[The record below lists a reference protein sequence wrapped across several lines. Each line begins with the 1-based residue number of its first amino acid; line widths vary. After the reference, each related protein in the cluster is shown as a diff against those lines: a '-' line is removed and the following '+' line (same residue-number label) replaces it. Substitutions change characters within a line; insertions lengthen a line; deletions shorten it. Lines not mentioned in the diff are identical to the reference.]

1 MKNSIA
7 VLNSIKGGLIV
18 SCQALE
24 DEPLHSSN
32 IMMHMAKAALMG
44 GAVGIRANSPNDCSE
59 IKQNV
64 DLPMIAIYK
73 KVYGNCNVFI
83 TPTIEEVKKLLFINP
98 EIIAVDATN
107 RARPDGKILKEFFM
121 EIKQVYRGLIMADV
135 SNVEEGI
142 EAEKIGFDIVS
153 TTLCGYTN
161 YTLDKPKPNIDL
173 IKKLKE
179 VLKIPIIAEGN
190 VDSPENAVK
199 CLDAGAYAV
208 VVGAAITRPQLITKK
223 FVDTINFTNK
233 TTTN

>member
-32 IMMHMAKAALMG
+32 IMMRMAQAAVMG
-44 GAVGIRANSPNDCSE
+44 GAIGIRANSPQDCSE

-73 KVYGNCNVFI
+73 KSYGNCNVFI
-83 TPTIEEVKKLLFINP
+83 TPTIEEVKELVIIKP

-107 RARPDGKILKEFFM
+107 RNRPDGKTLREFFM
-121 EIKQVYRGLIMADV
+121 EIKQVYTGLIMADI
-135 SNVEEGI
+135 SNLEEGI
-142 EAEKIGFDIVS
+142 EAERIGFDIVS
-153 TTLCGYTN
+153 TTLCGYTD
-161 YTLDKPKPNIDL
+161 YTLDKPKPNFEL
-173 IKKLKE
+173 IKSLKD

-199 CLDAGAYAV
+199 CLDAGAWAV

-223 FVDTINFTNK
+223 FVNSIK
-233 TTTN
+233 KQ

>member
-7 VLNSIKGGLIV
+7 VLNSIRGGLIV

-32 IMMHMAKAALMG
+32 IMMRMAQAAVMG
-44 GAVGIRANSPNDCSE
+44 GAIGIRANSPEDCSE

-83 TPTIEEVKKLLFINP
+83 TPTIEEVKELVIIKP

-107 RARPDGKILKEFFM
+107 RIRPDGKTLGEFFL
-121 EIKQVYRGLIMADV
+121 EIKQVYNGFIMADI
-135 SNVEEGI
+135 SNLEEGI
-142 EAEKIGFDIVS
+142 EAERIGFDIVS
-153 TTLCGYTN
+153 TTLCGYTD
-161 YTLDKPKPNIDL
+161 YTLDKPKPNIEL
-173 IKKLKE
+173 IKSLND

-199 CLDAGAYAV
+199 CLDAGAWAV

-223 FVDTINFTNK
+223 FVNSIK
-233 TTTN
+233 KQ